1 MKIKKISAL
10 VLSLMLV
17 FAMSI
22 SAFAASKNDIISK
35 LESANVPAE
44 YVSQAKNYL
53 ANNPEIKPEQLDKV
67 AAKIDAAVATANG
80 VKDLASLTAEQK
92 AAIMADVQ
100 SAASEIGVTIAKNAD
115 NSFTATDAKGNTY
128 QLPAV
133 GSKSGSIVKPTGFT
147 TAATVGVVAV
157 LAMGLVV
164 CAFVSKKKV
173 A

>member
-1 MKIKKISAL
+1 
-10 VLSLMLV
+10 
-17 FAMSI
+17 
-22 SAFAASKNDIISK
+22 
-35 LESANVPAE
+35 
-44 YVSQAKNYL
+44 
-53 ANNPEIKPEQLDKV
+53 
-67 AAKIDAAVATANG
+67 
-80 VKDLASLTAEQK
+80 
-92 AAIMADVQ
+92 MADVQ
-100 SAASEIGVTIAKNAD
+100 SAASEIGVTITKNAD